1 MSYKVFKD
9 FRFNLYPICFNSR
22 EITRRVKESQ
32 SKALGSVLSDLSC
45 EIIEQVFSVLL
56 KDEQDNS
63 TMTEKQR
70 HESEKV
76 LQQILDTFRKYMPWS
91 VSFSAMNGY
100 YLWLI
105 I

>member
-9 FRFNLYPICFNSR
+9 FRFNLYPVCFNSR
-22 EITRRVKESQ
+22 EITCWGKKSQ
-32 SKALGSVLSDLSC
+32 SKVLGDVLSDLSC

-63 TMTEKQR
+63 TMTEN
-70 HESEKV
+70 SGMSPKV

-91 VSFSAMNGY
+91 VSFSVMKDFTFS
-100 YLWLI
+100 
-105 I
+105 

>member
-9 FRFNLYPICFNSR
+9 FRFNLYPVCFNSR
-22 EITRRVKESQ
+22 EITCWGKRKPVESI
-32 SKALGSVLSDLSC
+32 GDVLSDLSC

-70 HESEKV
+70 YESEKV

-91 VSFSAMNGY
+91 VSFSVMKDF
-100 YLWLI
+100 YL
-105 I
+105 